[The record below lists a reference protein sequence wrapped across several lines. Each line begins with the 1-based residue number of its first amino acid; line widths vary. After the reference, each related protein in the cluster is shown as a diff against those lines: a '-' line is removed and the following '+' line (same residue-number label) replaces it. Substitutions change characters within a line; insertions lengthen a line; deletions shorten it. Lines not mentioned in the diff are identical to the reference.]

1 MVGVA
6 CQGFASRQEQRIL
19 DLFNPTIDAPET
31 IDAFSA
37 RLIYG
42 LSASK
47 ISRLLDI
54 DPGSAGRAC
63 RRLVKKG
70 LLRPHPYPISD
81 LAEID
86 NSEMLRSFDVVEGR
100 GGSSWPRKVTYGKV
114 ADNEVCY
121 QPTERTPNI
130 AMLNVLSNK
139 LSELAGD
146 ANFDKRLHDLL
157 WKNVIFLGYT
167 LNLKVDYNADY
178 AGKTRDARA
187 YVEDHTLNLEKFET
201 LRRSHTLFFN
211 SRGFRDATASS
222 RPGETGT
229 LAIVEPTLLEHVK
242 NCRGCSQSEAA

>member
-1 MVGVA
+1 VVGVA
-6 CQGFASRQEQRIL
+6 CQGFASREEQRIL

-31 IDAFSA
+31 MDALSA

-54 DPGSAGRAC
+54 DPGSAGRSC
-63 RRLVKKG
+63 RRLVQKG
-70 LLRPHPYPISD
+70 LLRPRPYPMSD

-86 NSEMLRSFDVVEGR
+86 NSGMLRSFEVVEGR
-100 GGSSWPRKVTYGKV
+100 GGSSWPRKVTYRNV
-114 ADNEVCY
+114 ANNEVCY
-121 QPTERTPNI
+121 QPTERTQNI
-130 AMLNVLSNK
+130 AMINVLSNK
-139 LSELAGD
+139 LSELAGN
-146 ANFDKRLHDLL
+146 ANFEKRLHDLL

-167 LNLKVDYNADY
+167 LNLKVDYNSDY
-178 AGKTRDARA
+178 AGNTHDARA
-187 YVEDHTLNLEKFET
+187 YVEEQTLSIEKFEA

-222 RPGETGT
+222 EQGETGF
-229 LAIVEPTLLEHVK
+229 LAMEDPTLLEHAK